1 MSEEYEKV
9 SDPTG
14 TLQDIQLRTSVMAN
28 RYRETQ
34 PAINKPSQDTL
45 PNRE

>member
-1 MSEEYEKV
+1 MSEAYEKV
-9 SDPTG
+9 DAPTG

-28 RYRETQ
+28 RYREAQ